1 VEYKDLNDFELVSY
15 VADNEEVTDF
25 LFEKYRPL
33 ISSLAKKLYNANQ
46 NIGLDY
52 NDLVQEGMVGFSTAI
67 NTYSEHKDTLF
78 FTYAKKCIE
87 SKMISMI
94 VSASRLKH
102 QILNNSLSM
111 EAIDSEEFNN
121 SLDKIIGDKT
131 SNPEDIAIDN
141 ENLLELINSLNQEF
155 TDFESQVF
163 DMKKSGFN
171 YREIAEVL
179 DVDPKKV
186 DNALQRIKA
195 KVRTYLGSKDL

>member
-1 VEYKDLNDFELVSY
+1 MEYKDLNDFELVSY

-141 ENLLELINSLNQEF
+141 ENLLELI
-155 TDFESQVF
+155 
-163 DMKKSGFN
+163 
-171 YREIAEVL
+171 
-179 DVDPKKV
+179 
-186 DNALQRIKA
+186 
-195 KVRTYLGSKDL
+195 

>member
-1 VEYKDLNDFELVSY
+1 MEYKDLNDFELVSY

-33 ISSLAKKLYNANQ
+33 ISSLAKKLYKANQ

-195 KVRTYLGSKDL
+195 KVRTYLKSKDV